1 MFISRATRH
10 DLSDIEDLLQR
21 HDWKVSDLKAGTFFF
36 AREGA
41 VIGCIRFI
49 EVAPQTVIVQDMV
62 VDAERRGQGVGEQLM
77 KAAMNSRGGT
87 LYLRCYDDLTAY
99 YARFGFEAT
108 PQDNLPEPVTT
119 FFDSAGPL
127 DGEAHYLKAR

>member
-10 DLSDIEDLLQR
+10 DLPDIEELLQR
-21 HDWKVSDLKAGTFFF
+21 HDWKVPDLKSGTFFF

-41 VIGCIRFI
+41 VLGCLRFI

-62 VDAERRGQGVGEQLM
+62 VDASRRGQGVGEQLM

-87 LYLRCYDDLTAY
+87 LYLRCYADLVPYYERFEFAAVERDD
-99 YARFGFEAT
+99 
-108 PQDNLPEPVTT
+108 LPEPVTA
-119 FFDSAGPL
+119 FFDGAGSL
-127 DGEAHYLKAR
+127 EGDTTYLKAR

>member
-10 DLSDIEDLLQR
+10 DLSDIEELLQR
-21 HDWKVSDLKAGTFFF
+21 HDWQVADLRAGTFFF

-62 VDAERRGQGVGEQLM
+62 VDASRRRQGVGEQLM

-87 LYLRCYDDLTAY
+87 LYLRCYENLVPYYERFEFAAAEHDD
-99 YARFGFEAT
+99 
-108 PQDNLPEPVTT
+108 LPEPVAA
-119 FFDSAGPL
+119 FFDEAGPL
-127 DGEAHYLKAR
+127 DGETVYLKGR

>member
-10 DLSDIEDLLQR
+10 DLPDIEELLQR

-41 VIGCIRFI
+41 VVGCIRFI

-62 VDAERRGQGVGEQLM
+62 VDAKKRGQGMGEQLM

-87 LYLRCYDDLTAY
+87 LYLRCYDDLVAY
-99 YARFGFEAT
+99 YERFGFAALER
-108 PQDNLPEPVTT
+108 DELPEPVTS
-119 FFDSAGPL
+119 FFADAGAL
-127 DGEAHYLKAR
+127 EGETNYLKAR

>member
-10 DLSDIEDLLQR
+10 DLSDIEELLQR

-41 VIGCIRFI
+41 VVGCIRFI
-49 EVAPQTVIVQDMV
+49 EIAPQTVIVQDMV
-62 VDAERRGQGVGEQLM
+62 VATSRRGQGVGEQLM

-87 LYLRCYDDLTAY
+87 LYLRCYQDLIPYYERFEFAAAEHDD
-99 YARFGFEAT
+99 
-108 PQDNLPEPVTT
+108 LPEPVTA
-119 FFDSAGPL
+119 FFDDAGPL
-127 DGEAHYLKAR
+127 EHETHYLTAR

>member
-41 VIGCIRFI
+41 VVGCIRFI

-62 VDAERRGQGVGEQLM
+62 VDASKRGQGVGEQLM

-87 LYLRCYDDLTAY
+87 LYLRCYQDLVPYYEHFAFVAAEHDD
-99 YARFGFEAT
+99 
-108 PQDNLPEPVTT
+108 LPEPVTA
-119 FFDSAGPL
+119 FFDDAGAL
-127 DGEAHYLKAR
+127 EGDTHYLKAR

>member
-10 DLSDIEDLLQR
+10 DLSDIEELLQR

-41 VIGCIRFI
+41 VVGCIRFI
-49 EVAPQTVIVQDMV
+49 EIAPQTVIVQDMV
-62 VDAERRGQGVGEQLM
+62 VATSRRGQGVGEQLM

-87 LYLRCYDDLTAY
+87 LYLRCYHHLVPYYERLDFAAVEHDD
-99 YARFGFEAT
+99 
-108 PQDNLPEPVTT
+108 LPEPVTA
-119 FFDSAGPL
+119 FFDDAGAL
-127 DGEAHYLKAR
+127 EGDTHYLKAR

>member
-10 DLSDIEDLLQR
+10 DLPDIEELLQR

-41 VIGCIRFI
+41 VAGCIRFI

-62 VDAERRGQGVGEQLM
+62 VDAKRRGQGVGEQLM

-87 LYLRCYDDLTAY
+87 LYLRCYDDLVPY
-99 YARFGFEAT
+99 YERFEFAAL
-108 PQDNLPEPVTT
+108 DNAELPEPVTA
-119 FFDSAGPL
+119 FFADAGPL
-127 DGEAHYLKAR
+127 EGDTHYLKAR

>member
-10 DLSDIEDLLQR
+10 DLADIEELLQR
-21 HDWKVSDLKAGTFFF
+21 HDWKVADLKSGTFFF

-62 VDAERRGQGVGEQLM
+62 VDASRRGQGVGEQLM
-77 KAAMNSRGGT
+77 KAAMNSRGGA
-87 LYLRCYDDLTAY
+87 LYLRCYGDLVPYYERFDFAAVEHDD
-99 YARFGFEAT
+99 
-108 PQDNLPEPVTT
+108 LPEPVTG
-119 FFDSAGPL
+119 FFGDAGPL
-127 DGEAHYLKAR
+127 DGETHYLKAR

>member
-10 DLSDIEDLLQR
+10 DLSDIEELLQR
-21 HDWKVSDLKAGTFFF
+21 HDWKVADLRAGTFFF

-41 VIGCIRFI
+41 VVGCIRFI

-62 VDAERRGQGVGEQLM
+62 VDASRRGQGVGEQLM

-87 LYLRCYDDLTAY
+87 LYLRCYDDLVPY
-99 YARFGFEAT
+99 YERFSFAALER
-108 PQDNLPEPVTT
+108 DELPEPVAT
-119 FFDSAGPL
+119 FFNDAGAL
-127 DGEAHYLKAR
+127 DGETRYLKAR

>member
-41 VIGCIRFI
+41 GVGCIRFI

-62 VDAERRGQGVGEQLM
+62 VATSRRGQGVGEQLM

-87 LYLRCYDDLTAY
+87 LYLRCYNDLVPYYERFEFTAL
-99 YARFGFEAT
+99 EH
-108 PQDNLPEPVTT
+108 DVLPEPVRA
-119 FFDSAGPL
+119 FFADAGPL
-127 DGEAHYLKAR
+127 EGVTHYLRAR